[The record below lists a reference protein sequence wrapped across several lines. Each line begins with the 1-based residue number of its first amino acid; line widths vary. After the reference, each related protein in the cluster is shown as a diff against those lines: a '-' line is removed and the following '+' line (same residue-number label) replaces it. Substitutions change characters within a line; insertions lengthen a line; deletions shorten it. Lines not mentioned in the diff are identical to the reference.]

1 MIVNHLQ
8 KLTTSYNIKTI
19 NFHNNYNTI
28 YYMNKSRYTIS
39 RQDIISMITGILIG
53 LIIIL
58 IIILPAIS

>member
-1 MIVNHLQ
+1 
-8 KLTTSYNIKTI
+8 
-19 NFHNNYNTI
+19 
-28 YYMNKSRYTIS
+28 MNKSRYTIS